1 MNQIQKK
8 KSRESNTENNE
19 SEEVEEEETSSDNKN
34 IFPIKCSSL
43 EEVIDN
49 IKELLSNKL
58 IPSCL
63 FTNDIDFLKKTE
75 SQKTQLLQETFDI
88 NNFVIKESNYE
99 AIKSYYDNIMKKIIE
114 KDMTEDEKIL
124 LHKLIKK
131 KNKTVNLRFRA
142 LLRHNNYDCLSS
154 DLKESLKDYL
164 KRKRGSEQKVKIK
177 GDESRSLNSSSNS
190 SNENENDEGR
200 NIIGMDDSSKSIRK
214 NERMAKLSKNKKQKR
229 NSTMNNANLNKDED
243 SPGQFKLLSMKDV
256 SKADTNSKRSEQF
269 TKSRKSSSK
278 VANEKEDDMVENNF
292 ITIIKKF
299 KEDGDLNVTEDE
311 INILINEYHANSKML
326 LSIFEVYQNI
336 NEKEEFIESID
347 DFLKGLY
354 DKKTYIKGEP
364 VALKESI
371 NNNHNHISKVE
382 QPYEKE
388 VINGI
393 KDSKFNMKGNK
404 KIINILLKN
413 NVFTEEQMRIIE
425 DDLEQNNNF
434 ISGAFELVYVT
445 NNVKELVENLN
456 IRLQLSQSEK
466 ENQIKTNFEIIM
478 KSFNEEEQNRLREL
492 YEAKDSKLMNIL
504 ESEMNDIKKVK
515 TSILNILEQK

>member
-1 MNQIQKK
+1 
-8 KSRESNTENNE
+8 
-19 SEEVEEEETSSDNKN
+19 
-34 IFPIKCSSL
+34 
-43 EEVIDN
+43 
-49 IKELLSNKL
+49 
-58 IPSCL
+58 
-63 FTNDIDFLKKTE
+63 
-75 SQKTQLLQETFDI
+75 
-88 NNFVIKESNYE
+88 
-99 AIKSYYDNIMKKIIE
+99 
-114 KDMTEDEKIL
+114 
-124 LHKLIKK
+124 
-131 KNKTVNLRFRA
+131 
-142 LLRHNNYDCLSS
+142 
-154 DLKESLKDYL
+154 
-164 KRKRGSEQKVKIK
+164 
-177 GDESRSLNSSSNS
+177 
-190 SNENENDEGR
+190 
-200 NIIGMDDSSKSIRK
+200 
-214 NERMAKLSKNKKQKR
+214 
-229 NSTMNNANLNKDED
+229 
-243 SPGQFKLLSMKDV
+243 
-256 SKADTNSKRSEQF
+256 
-269 TKSRKSSSK
+269 
-278 VANEKEDDMVENNF
+278 MVENNF